1 MKNIG
6 KYSFNDNKELV
17 KEYIASLPFEL
28 TSAQKKVV
36 ATIYGEFKQ
45 GKVISRLIQGDVGSG
60 KTVVVFILMLY
71 IVSNNGQCAMMAPT
85 EILAR
90 QHYNNIV
97 ENFSKLGVKIKLL
110 TSSTKIKGKKQIQS
124 ELKEGKIDILIG
136 THSVIEKDIE
146 FKNLSLCVI
155 DEQHKFGV
163 NQRNMLRQKPISLI
177 LQS

>member
-1 MKNIG
+1 MLSNENIG

-17 KEYIASLPFEL
+17 RKYIASLPYEL

-97 ENFSKLGVKIKLL
+97 ENFSKLGVNIKLL
-110 TSSTKIKGKKQIQS
+110 TSSTKIKEKNKFNQNLKK
-124 ELKEGKIDILIG
+124 
-136 THSVIEKDIE
+136 V
-146 FKNLSLCVI
+146 
-155 DEQHKFGV
+155 
-163 NQRNMLRQKPISLI
+163 R
-177 LQS
+177 